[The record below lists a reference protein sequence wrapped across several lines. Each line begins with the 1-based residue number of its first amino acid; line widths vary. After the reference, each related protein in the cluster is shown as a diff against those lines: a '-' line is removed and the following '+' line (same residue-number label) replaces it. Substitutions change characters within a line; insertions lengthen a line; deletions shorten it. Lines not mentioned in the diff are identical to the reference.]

1 MWRNDNTHVNSNGMC
16 GLCLGE
22 IYNLIL
28 DARFVTLRGGGGFA
42 TTCVCEYMSVC
53 LCRWMRYSLAEKVNN
68 FAFS

>member
-28 DARFVTLRGGGGFA
+28 DARFVTLRGGGGGLRRRA
-42 TTCVCEYMSVC
+42 CVSTC
-53 LCRWMRYSLAEKVNN
+53 LCACADGCDTVSLKK
-68 FAFS
+68 